1 MKPITEKT
9 GQSGLPYLEL
19 CHNGSVAHIYLHG
32 AHVLHYQPAGEKP
45 VLWHSRKSAF
55 EAGQPIRGGVPLCWP
70 WFCAHPSDKS
80 QPFHGPVRLSK
91 WTLKNSALTD
101 ESTSVTLQ
109 SPAAGKLGF
118 SLELTVELG
127 RELTLTLAAKNISDG
142 PLSLTEA
149 LHTYFAV
156 GDIPRVSISGLDGV
170 QYIDKTAD
178 EAVAEQAGEITF
190 SAETNR
196 IYFDTA
202 GECIIHDPEWNRR

>member
-1 MKPITEKT
+1 MGRLGRYPRHERVRIESGKKRGSMKPITEKT

-55 EAGQPIRGGVPLCWP
+55 EAGQPIRGGVPICWP

-156 GDIPRVSISGLDGV
+156 GDISGVSVSGLDGV

-178 EAVAEQAGEITF
+178 ERVVKQEGNIT
-190 SAETNR
+190 
-196 IYFDTA
+196 
-202 GECIIHDPEWNRR
+202 